1 VNVLADAGYSNG
13 EQAETWEAR
22 GILPDVPAQRAIHNK
37 GDGTL
42 FDRRL
47 FHYDERTDPFRC
59 PAQQTLTRRQLSRKH
74 RCVMYAAEPAGC
86 GICPLKARCTTAA
99 RRWITRHLHDHALRR
114 MQQRATPDAM
124 RRRRS
129 IVEHPFATLKYRIF
143 GHPRF
148 LLRGVGGAQTAISL
162 ATIAYNLKR
171 MINGLGA
178 TNLSRTLATVS

>member
-1 VNVLADAGYSNG
+1 
-13 EQAETWEAR
+13 
-22 GILPDVPAQRAIHNK
+22 
-37 GDGTL
+37 
-42 FDRRL
+42 
-47 FHYDERTDPFRC
+47 
-59 PAQQTLTRRQLSRKH
+59 
-74 RCVMYAAEPAGC
+74 
-86 GICPLKARCTTAA
+86 
-99 RRWITRHLHDHALRR
+99 